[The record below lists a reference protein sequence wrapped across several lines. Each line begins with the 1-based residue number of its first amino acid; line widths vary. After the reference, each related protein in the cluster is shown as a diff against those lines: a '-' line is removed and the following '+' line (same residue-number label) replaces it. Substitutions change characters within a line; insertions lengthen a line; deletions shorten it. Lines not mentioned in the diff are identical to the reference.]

1 MSLLCAAIAL
11 ELFFM
16 IRVLPTAMWTGPLTP
31 PICRC
36 GASRQIE
43 QLTRCQPISEEQ
55 VKRLCLKAREILIEE
70 GNVQVV
76 DSPVTVSWGLFW
88 IRHLFIIFFYVHY
101 PIHLFLW
108 FYHTHPLRATLCH
121 LPTSPTWITHRHH
134 RFILLFSKI
143 YISWAYLTDPNLV
156 YIALVAGPTLVVIDM
171 WRHTRA
177 IFWSNGTV

>member
-88 IRHLFIIFFYVHY
+88 IRHLFIFFLCSLPHSSLSVVLPH
-101 PIHLFLW
+101 PPTSRHPLSPAHITNLDNTSTSSFHFAFFKNIHLMGVPDGSKSGLYRVGRGTDVGRYRYVETYTGNFL
-108 FYHTHPLRATLCH
+108 
-121 LPTSPTWITHRHH
+121 I
-134 RFILLFSKI
+134 
-143 YISWAYLTDPNLV
+143 
-156 YIALVAGPTLVVIDM
+156 
-171 WRHTRA
+171 
-177 IFWSNGTV
+177 